1 MGDQTVNW
9 GKEIVRDKIMA
20 QSNYVERALFII
32 GDQDTGK
39 STQLRSM
46 FRDWRFGRRGA
57 IPNDRNIPNTYP
69 LSNER
74 WLYLRLTSPHESDE
88 NLGEFLDKCD
98 ENMQSWGSYVR
109 RWNFAGAL
117 QVSASNK
124 MQEEPEKVIDAFIN
138 RFKPERVRVAI
149 LSPNKLGIAL
159 DPKVIRS
166 LTKELRALPGC
177 ETMAVDATSK
187 RGNGLMYAD
196 FFDFT

>member
-1 MGDQTVNW
+1 
-9 GKEIVRDKIMA
+9 MA

-32 GDQDTGK
+32 GDQNTGK

-46 FRDWRFGRRGA
+46 FRDWRFGKEGE
-57 IPNDRNIPNTYP
+57 IPRDRNIPNAYP

-88 NLGEFLDKCD
+88 NLEEFLNKCD
-98 ENMQSWGSYVR
+98 KNMQSWDSYAR

-117 QVSASNK
+117 QVSALNK
-124 MQEEPEKVIDAFIN
+124 MQERPEKVIDAFIN
-138 RFKPERVRVAI
+138 RFKSERVRVVI
-149 LSPNKLGIAL
+149 LSPDRLGREL
-159 DPKVIRS
+159 DPPQVIRS

-177 ETMAVDATSK
+177 ETMTVDATS
-187 RGNGLMYAD
+187 RSGNGLMYAD

>member
-1 MGDQTVNW
+1 M
-9 GKEIVRDKIMA
+9 
-20 QSNYVERALFII
+20 
-32 GDQDTGK
+32 
-39 STQLRSM
+39 
-46 FRDWRFGRRGA
+46 
-57 IPNDRNIPNTYP
+57 
-69 LSNER
+69 
-74 WLYLRLTSPHESDE
+74 TSPHESDE

-98 ENMQSWGSYVR
+98 ENIQSWGSFAR

-124 MQEEPEKVIDAFIN
+124 MQEGPEKVIDAFIN

-177 ETMAVDATSK
+177 ESMGVDATSK
-187 RGNGLMYAD
+187 RGNGLMYVD